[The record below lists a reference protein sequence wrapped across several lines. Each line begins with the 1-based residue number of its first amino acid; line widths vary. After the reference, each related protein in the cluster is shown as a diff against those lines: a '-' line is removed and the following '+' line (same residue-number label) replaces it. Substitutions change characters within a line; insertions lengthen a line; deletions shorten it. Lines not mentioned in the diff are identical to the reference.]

1 MNTSTVLV
9 ALIGFPGLVLAQV
22 CTDIEDD
29 NERLACYDAII
40 ETPSSIPEAPAA
52 LAEQQAA
59 PAEQQAAPAETPL
72 REPGNNAE
80 TTMPAAAPGDFGK
93 TEPFDTA
100 REYIEA
106 SIVEITTSANIDYLR
121 LDNGQVWRETEESRL
136 RFKIGRKVTITEGI
150 MGSFDLRMEGNKN
163 VVKVRRIR

>member
-40 ETPSSIPEAPAA
+40 EAPSSIPEAP
-52 LAEQQAA
+52 AA

-72 REPGNNAE
+72 REPGNSAE

-93 TEPFDTA
+93 TEPFDAA

-106 SIVEITTSANIDYLR
+106 SIVEIDTSANIDYLR
-121 LDNGQVWRETEESRL
+121 LDNGQVWRETETSHL
-136 RFKIGRKVTITEGI
+136 RFRVGRKVTITEGI